1 MGSKKNALLK
11 QGITKKENTAMQLLF
26 TQKNQKQPFQS
37 TLDELARQGAQQILG
52 AALQAEA
59 LEYVEQ
65 YKHILDPM
73 GRRMVVKNGKAKS
86 RNVLLGSGEIVV
98 EAPRVN
104 DKREGQKFTSKI
116 LPPYLRKSPNI
127 ESVLPILYLK
137 GLSTKDFEDGLA
149 AILGDGVKG
158 LSAASIVSLKKTW
171 EKEFMEWSKRPI
183 TDPYVYIWVDGV
195 HVNIRLGEDKSVC
208 LLVVIGVNPLGK
220 KQLLAVKAGW
230 RESKDSWAE
239 VLRDLKKRGLKAPL
253 LAIGDGALGFWAAL
267 KEVDGYEAT
276 KSQRC
281 WFHKMGNILNDLPKR
296 LQGKAKEMLYQVM
309 YAENR
314 RSAEIERGNFEAY
327 FKDKFPKAVDRLE
340 KDWDALTRFFDF
352 PAQSWKHLRTTNPI
366 ESAFATVA
374 LRTKVTKGAGSKD
387 AAQAMA
393 YKLLLEAE
401 KKWHRIDG
409 FKEIQNLL
417 NGVEYK
423 DGVVLHS
430 KATQEAI
437 PA

>member
-1 MGSKKNALLK
+1 
-11 QGITKKENTAMQLLF
+11 MQLIF
-26 TQKNQKQPFQS
+26 TQKNEKQPFQS
-37 TLDELARQGAQQILG
+37 TLDELARQGAQKILS
-52 AALQAEA
+52 AALEAEA
-59 LEYVEQ
+59 SEYVEKFKSQ
-65 YKHILDPM
+65 LDSV
-73 GRRMVVKNGKAKS
+73 GHRMVVKNGKGKN
-86 RNVLLGSGEIVV
+86 RNLLLGCGEISLEV
-98 EAPRVN
+98 PRVN
-104 DKREGQKFTSKI
+104 DRREGHKFTSKI

-149 AILGDGVKG
+149 SLLGDGVKG
-158 LSAASIVSLKKTW
+158 LSAASIVNLKKTW
-171 EKEFMEWSKRPI
+171 EKELMEWSKRPI
-183 TDPYVYIWVDGV
+183 TEPYVYIWVDGV

-220 KQLLAVKAGW
+220 KQLLAVKSGW

-253 LAIGDGALGFWAAL
+253 LAVGDGALGFWAAL
-267 KEVDGYEAT
+267 REVEGFECT

-296 LQGKAKEMLYQVM
+296 LQGKAKEMLYQIM

-314 RSAEIERGNFEAY
+314 RSAEIERGNFKSY
-327 FKDKFPKAVDRLE
+327 FQEKFPKAVDRLE
-340 KDWDALTRFFDF
+340 KDWDALTRFFEF
-352 PAQSWKHLRTTNPI
+352 PAQTWKHLRTTNPI

-374 LRTKVTKGAGSKD
+374 IRTKVTKGAGSKE
-387 AAQAMA
+387 AAEAMA
-393 YKLLLEAE
+393 FKLLKEAE
-401 KKWHRIDG
+401 KRWHRIDG

-423 DGVVLHS
+423 DGIVLHT
-430 KATQEAI
+430 KASQEAI
-437 PA
+437 SA